1 MIWRVG
7 QFKPLELVDEIDSN
21 YFQVRFDVGVVFVAH
36 SVQLS
41 MSFSS
46 VQHISMCRC
55 FGPELLR
62 DAGALR
68 DVAEL
73 GRGIP
78 KRRLDLFISLEP
90 PMHHTP
96 FISFGFEY
104 KQVRSIL
111 WQPRKMKFHH
121 IGDFIRVAF
130 LRPHPP
136 LGDD

>member
-7 QFKPLELVDEIDSN
+7 QFKPFELADEINSN
-21 YFQVRFDVGVVFVAH
+21 HIQVRFDVGVVFVAH
-36 SVQLS
+36 SVQAT

-46 VQHISMCRC
+46 AQHISICRC
-55 FGPELLR
+55 FGPGLLR

-73 GRGIP
+73 SRGIS
-78 KRRLDLFISLEP
+78 KRRLDVFISLEP
-90 PMHHTP
+90 PMHHAP
-96 FISFGFEY
+96 FVRVGFEY

-111 WQPRKMKFHH
+111 WQPRKMKLHH
-121 IGDFIRVAF
+121 VGDFIRVAF
-130 LRPHPP
+130 LRPNLP

>member
-7 QFKPLELVDEIDSN
+7 QFKPLELADEIDSN

-78 KRRLDLFISLEP
+78 KRRLDVFISLEP

-111 WQPRKMKFHH
+111 WQPRKMKFRH